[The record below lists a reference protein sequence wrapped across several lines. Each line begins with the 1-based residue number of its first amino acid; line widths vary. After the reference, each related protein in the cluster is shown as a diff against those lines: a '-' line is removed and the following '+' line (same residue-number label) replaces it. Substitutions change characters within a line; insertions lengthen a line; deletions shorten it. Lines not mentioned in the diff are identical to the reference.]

1 MAYTAQEQQSAS
13 LADLSF
19 EAFGVMTARR
29 GAEQV
34 PLGPPRHRAVLGLL
48 LIRLGQVVPADQ
60 LIDELWG
67 DSLPRR
73 PQATLQTY
81 LSHLRRVLTGR
92 HGPIAPLRYQAPGYV
107 LTVESDTFDLS
118 RFESLVSQG
127 QRHVADSRLQD
138 ARGAFD
144 NALRLWRADPFL
156 DLAAY
161 TPLAEEAARLGL
173 LRTTAVAAQADTLL
187 ALGEAGAAVALLRRE
202 VSLQP
207 VDERLVGSLMTG
219 LYRLGRQA
227 EALQLYDRT
236 RAYLSEELGVA
247 PARELQRVHLALLR
261 HELDDQTS
269 APAAVEVR
277 VRPDTA
283 AEREAEGPAPANGPV
298 AVPEDGQRGTAPAA
312 WSAFPCRGDALDA
325 LRSSITGA
333 LRGSGHTTAVVG
345 EAGVGKTELVAR
357 ATDQAQPPLPQAE
370 VIRVNCRSSE
380 GMPVGWVWQQVLR
393 RLDIPFGTSFDDLRK
408 QRAER
413 HPVTTLSQPPSD
425 RMDFLAQDALCEAIL
440 QYADGSPL
448 LLVLEDVHLA
458 DRLTLDVLGLF
469 CSRTQ
474 GRPVS
479 VVITVREP
487 GLGAG
492 PETDGPLVDLLA
504 DSRTKVVHL
513 DNLTEDYVRA
523 AVTAQAGPGVDASV
537 VRALYERS
545 AGNPYLLDQLLADAG
560 GARRLN
566 DPRAADVVRAGIP
579 TGVRSMLRRQFA
591 GLPPRV
597 LRLLQCCAVLGGE
610 ATLASLTAML
620 DDDGAGHDVLE
631 EILATGL
638 MRSDPDDPH
647 RLVFRCGLIRDVLLA
662 ELRCQERAALHARAV
677 GVLGARHGD
686 SPEASEQIAEH
697 AWQAVLALPAE
708 DVLPHLRRAGEQAIV
723 DGDYRRAQTW
733 FEHAHTLLGAL
744 PRDGGAASEQT
755 LDLRS
760 KLLYTASI
768 TRGYSNRQVAAE
780 AGRVRR
786 LYAATAGRSVEQAA
800 LLLWQFGAELITGRH
815 AECVRH
821 AEQLRVLAE
830 RSDAPEVRFYERIA
844 RGMLQLP
851 SETADAL
858 AALTEAERIAE
869 KLTPEQRERMTGR
882 SQHGPRFMAAN
893 HRVLTLWL
901 LGATDEARALCEE
914 LLVATGLDGTPVD
927 QASAYYFH
935 SLTAA
940 LDEDPDGAAA
950 SSGRGLDIA
959 RAHGLSHWTA
969 MLQVCRSWA
978 LQQSGEAGALDSLE
992 SAIAELRERRL
1003 LIRLPLHMGLLAHA
1017 QHSSGAAED
1026 ARRTLRSSTAEA
1038 RSRGELAYVNH
1049 TLPFTRLCPLTPA
1062 S

>member
-1 MAYTAQEQQSAS
+1 M
-13 LADLSF
+13 
-19 EAFGVMTARR
+19 
-29 GAEQV
+29 

>member
-1 MAYTAQEQQSAS
+1 M
-13 LADLSF
+13 
-19 EAFGVMTARR
+19 
-29 GAEQV
+29 

-277 VRPDTA
+277 VRPDTV
-283 AEREAEGPAPANGPV
+283 AEREAEGPAPADGPV

-780 AGRVRR
+780 AGRVRK

-978 LQQSGEAGALDSLE
+978 LQQSGEAGALGSLE

-1038 RSRGELAYVNH
+1038 RSRGELAYVSRA
-1049 TLPFTRLCPLTPA
+1049 LPFTRLCPLTPA